1 MNILL
6 NKPPEM
12 VEIGG
17 NMYPINSDFRACVS
31 FEIMID
37 EGEKDF
43 AKIVR
48 LFFPDGIP
56 DEDIEE
62 IAEAIIWFYAIGASK
77 EEKRESRSNTR
88 QAYSFD
94 IDSNIIYSDF
104 LNFYNIDLS
113 KANMHWWEFRAL
125 LDGLPDKSEF
135 KQRVYYRTCDTN
147 GMSKPEKKRIAK
159 IRKILEIKKTKAQK
173 MTLQERDAKM
183 LSYVANRAREIGGG
197 ENG

>member
-6 NKPPEM
+6 NKPPGM

-17 NMYPINSDFRACVS
+17 KMYRINSDFRACVS

-37 EGEKDF
+37 EGEKDIT
-43 AKIVR
+43 KIVK
-48 LFFPDGIP
+48 LFFPDGVP

-62 IAEAIIWFYAIGASK
+62 IAEVIIWFYSTGTSI
-77 EEKRESRSNTR
+77 EEKKERRSETR

-94 IDSNIIYSDF
+94 IDSNVIYSDF

-113 KANMHWWEFRAL
+113 NANMHWWEFRAL

-135 KQRVYYRTCDTN
+135 KQRVYYRTCDTK
-147 GMSKPEKKRIAK
+147 GMSKNEKKRVAK
-159 IRKILEIKKTKAQK
+159 IRKILEIKKSKGQK
-173 MTLQERDAKM
+173 MSLEERNAKM
-183 LSYVANRAREIGGG
+183 LSYVANRAREIGGV